1 MWHLKAT
8 ILPGFKWS
16 KHICRS
22 NFSDPKK
29 LGIPLMSASLILSR
43 LLFIHWPQL
52 HFSPCMKSNIFANYN
67 TKIWLFELS
76 GWYLAHIVREKAKQN
91 TRIMNIIK
99 NIHTAWIFSNIIY
112 QQTQHKSLYN
122 HKDILL
128 NFYLWWNTSFP
139 TFPVFYCVYCQLFK
153 SSLTIYWL
161 DVSLFSFCFSLLV
174 SFFFSLGFLI

>member
-174 SFFFSLGFLI
+174 SFFFSLSFLI